1 MILPIALTT
10 AGAAALIN
18 AWLAMRVGRVRM
30 SEKISMGDGGNER
43 VIGRMRAHANFNEFT
58 PIVLILIA
66 LTEFAQGTSIW
77 LWIVAVVFLI
87 GRILHGLGMDGL
99 PKGRMIGAVT
109 AMVVTIGMGLYAATL
124 PYWTAGTITQPVENV
139 PVETVPMG

>member
-30 SEKISMGDGGNER
+30 SEKVMLGDGGNER
-43 VIGRMRAHANFNEFT
+43 LIGRMRAHANFNEFT

-66 LTEFAQGTSIW
+66 LIEFAQGTSIW
-77 LWIVAVVFLI
+77 LWIAAVLFLI
-87 GRILHGLGMDGL
+87 GRVFHGLGMDGL
-99 PKGRMIGAVT
+99 PRGRMIGAVT
-109 AMVVTIGMGLYAATL
+109 AMLITIGLGLYAAAL
-124 PYWTAGTITQPVENV
+124 PYWTAGTITQPTETT

>member
-18 AWLAMRVGRVRM
+18 AWLAMRIGRVRVAEQVM
-30 SEKISMGDGGNER
+30 LGDGGNER
-43 VIGRMRAHANFNEFT
+43 VLGLMRAHANFNEFA

-66 LTEFAQGTSIW
+66 LIEFAQGTSLW
-77 LWIVAVVFLI
+77 LWIVAVVFLV

-99 PKGRMIGAVT
+99 PKGRLIGAI
-109 AMVVTIGMGLYAATL
+109 VTILVTLGLGFYAAAL
-124 PYWTAGTITQPVENV
+124 PYWTAGTVTV
-139 PVETVPMG
+139 PTETVPPG

>member
-10 AGAAALIN
+10 TGAAALIN
-18 AWLAMRVGRVRM
+18 AWLAVRVGRMRI
-30 SEKISMGDGGNER
+30 SEKVSLGDGGNESLLR
-43 VIGRMRAHANFNEFT
+43 RTRAHANFSEFA

-66 LTEFAQGTSIW
+66 LIEFATGTSTW
-77 LWIVAVVFLI
+77 LWAVAVVFLA

-99 PKGRMIGAVT
+99 PRGRTIGAVT
-109 AMVVTIGMGLYAATL
+109 TMLITIGLGLYAATL
-124 PYWTAGTITQPVENV
+124 PFWVTGTIT

>member
-18 AWLAMRVGRVRM
+18 AWLAMRVGRLRV
-30 SEKISMGDGGNER
+30 SEKVSLGDGGNDR
-43 VIGRMRAHANFNEFT
+43 VLGRMRAHANFAEFA

-66 LTEFAQGTSIW
+66 LIEFAQGTSIW
-77 LWIVAVVFLI
+77 LWIVAVAFLI

-99 PKGRMIGAVT
+99 PRGRMIGAVVT
-109 AMVVTIGMGLYAATL
+109 MTVTIGLGLYAAAL
-124 PYWTAGTITQPVENV
+124 PYWTAGTITQPGETT
-139 PVETVPMG
+139 PVEMVPMG